1 MFYTI
6 YKTTNNINGK
16 FYIGKHQTN
25 NLNDEYMGSGKRIK
39 KAIKKYGIE
48 NFTKEILFIFESEEE
63 MNLKEKEL
71 VTEEF
76 VKREDTYNLCPGG
89 HGGFGYINSNIMTD
103 DLRKAI
109 SLLGLLSPNNY
120 GSTGYKHTKE
130 SRDKIS
136 NYLKNNKHFENK
148 SHTKET
154 RQLMSNIH
162 KERGNHIGEKNS
174 QYGTCWITNGIIN
187 KKVKNDMIIEL
198 GWNKGRCFNKQP
210 LK

>member
-1 MFYTI
+1 
-6 YKTTNNINGK
+6 
-16 FYIGKHQTN
+16 
-25 NLNDEYMGSGKRIK
+25 MGSGKRIK